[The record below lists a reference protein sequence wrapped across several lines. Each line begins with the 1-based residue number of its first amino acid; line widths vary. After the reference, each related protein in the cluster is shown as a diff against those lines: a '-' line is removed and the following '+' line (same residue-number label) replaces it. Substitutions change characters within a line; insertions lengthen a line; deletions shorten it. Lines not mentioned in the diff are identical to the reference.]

1 MLKKNIHINT
11 SIIPKPVSQTIN
23 NGVFNLAEKIEIIYD
38 SSFVNEV
45 EYLKSNFPIN
55 EGSNQNFIRIEKN
68 SLLKEEEY
76 KLLIRTNEIII
87 NASTPRGAM
96 HAIQSLRQLLPNEIK
111 KTKKIFQLNAWRFM
125 IIQNLNGEDYFLIV
139 VDISWKKNL

>member
-1 MLKKNIHINT
+1 MHRHLPNDKIFFNCFTSYIFLLKKNIHINT

-76 KLLIRTNEIII
+76 KILIRTNEIII
-87 NASTPRGAM
+87 NASTQGERCM
-96 HAIQSLRQLLPNEIK
+96 LYKL
-111 KTKKIFQLNAWRFM
+111 KT
-125 IIQNLNGEDYFLIV
+125 IITQ
-139 VDISWKKNL
+139 

>member
-1 MLKKNIHINT
+1 MIRFILIASLLIFSCSKKNIHINT

-45 EYLKSNFPIN
+45 EYLKSNFPLN

-68 SLLKEEEY
+68 SLL
-76 KLLIRTNEIII
+76 
-87 NASTPRGAM
+87 
-96 HAIQSLRQLLPNEIK
+96 
-111 KTKKIFQLNAWRFM
+111 F
-125 IIQNLNGEDYFLIV
+125 
-139 VDISWKKNL
+139 

>member
-1 MLKKNIHINT
+1 MPLQGQGINT

-68 SLLKEEEY
+68 SLSKEEEY
-76 KLLIRTNEIII
+76 KLLIRTNEVII
-87 NASTPRGAM
+87 NASTARGAM
-96 HAIQSLRQLLPNEIK
+96 HAIQSLRQLLPNKIK
-111 KTKKIFQLNAWRFM
+111 KQ
-125 IIQNLNGEDYFLIV
+125 Q
-139 VDISWKKNL
+139 